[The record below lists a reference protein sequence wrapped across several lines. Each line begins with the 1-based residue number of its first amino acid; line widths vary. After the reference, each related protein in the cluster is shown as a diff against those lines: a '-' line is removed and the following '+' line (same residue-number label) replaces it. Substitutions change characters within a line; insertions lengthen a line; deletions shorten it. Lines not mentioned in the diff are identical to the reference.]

1 MHHANVTLCRY
12 CLAFTATTTT
22 ITTALRDANTTI
34 TIFFFSTFSFVFS
47 FTPILRDLSHVLIH

>member
-22 ITTALRDANTTI
+22 ITTALRNANTTI
-34 TIFFFSTFSFVFS
+34 TIFFSTFSFVLS
-47 FTPILRDLSHVLIH
+47 FTQMLRDLSDVLVH